1 MRSSYPR
8 KGMSSATLTQWLER
22 LETLHPSAMELGL
35 ERVAEVAGKLR
46 LLPLSVPVVTVA
58 GTNGKGSTVAV
69 LEALLL
75 ERGRSVGAFTSPHF
89 QRFNERIRVGGREAS
104 DEEIVAAFA
113 AIDAARAQTSLTY
126 FEFAAL
132 AALLVFRQRQPD
144 VVVLEVGLGGR
155 LDAVNIVDPQIAV
168 ITSIDLDHQEW
179 LGHTRADI
187 AREKAG
193 IIRRDRPLVIA
204 DSNPPQELMQC
215 ARTSGASPV
224 LAIGRDFRVQVDKNT
239 WQATLCRESGAS
251 RQLPPQPVG
260 ALLPENIC
268 AALQSALL
276 LGEDFSESDLSA
288 ALERVAPTGRR
299 QRRAQEGIDYILD
312 VAHNPAAVDKLLEYM
327 DLNPCNKKIFAF
339 FSVMMDKDVRT
350 MVRAAAGR
358 FDAWFLADQPGNTR
372 AAAAADIAAVLRDE
386 GEHSI
391 SISKNLR
398 QGFRRAQSA
407 MSTGDRLV
415 VFGSFHTVA
424 HVLPLLGGGMAREE
438 AGPVSE

>member
-1 MRSSYPR
+1 
-8 KGMSSATLTQWLER
+8 MSSATLTQWLER

-35 ERVAEVAGKLR
+35 ERVAEVAHKLQ

-69 LEALLL
+69 LEALLIQ
-75 ERGRSVGAFTSPHF
+75 RGRSVGAFTSPHF
-89 QRFNERIRVGGREAS
+89 QRFNERIRVGGQEVS

-113 AIDAARAQTSLTY
+113 AIDAARAQISLTY

-132 AALLVFRQRQPD
+132 AALLVFSKRQPD
-144 VVVLEVGLGGR
+144 VVLLEVGLGGR

-179 LGHTRADI
+179 LGHTRGDI

-193 IIRRDRPLVIA
+193 IVRRNRPLVIA
-204 DSNPPQELMQC
+204 DSVPPQELMEC
-215 ARTSGASPV
+215 ARVSGASPV
-224 LAIGRDFRVQVDKNT
+224 LAIGRDFRVQVDEHT
-239 WQATLCRESGAS
+239 WQATLVHEPGAT
-251 RQLPPQPVG
+251 RQVPPRPVG

-299 QRRAQEGIDYILD
+299 ERRLQGGIDYILD

-327 DLNPCNKKIFAF
+327 GLSYCEGKTFAI
-339 FSVMMDKDVRT
+339 FSVMTDKDVRT

-372 AAAAADIAAVLRDE
+372 AAAAADIAAILRDE
-386 GEHSI
+386 GQQSI
-391 SISKNLR
+391 SISRNLR
-398 QGFRRAQSA
+398 QGFRRAQSV
-407 MSTGDRLV
+407 MSPGDRLV

-424 HVLPLLGGGMAREE
+424 HVLPLLGGGTSIERSG
-438 AGPVSE
+438 AGL